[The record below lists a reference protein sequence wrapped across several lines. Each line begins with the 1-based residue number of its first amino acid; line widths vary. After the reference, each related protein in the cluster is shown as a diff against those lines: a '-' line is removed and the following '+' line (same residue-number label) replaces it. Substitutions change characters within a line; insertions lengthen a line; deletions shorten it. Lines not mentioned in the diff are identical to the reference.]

1 MGIIRKCNNHSFEE
15 RARAVWK
22 EECRR
27 PRPSVE
33 MQCTKDGPCSY
44 LPSAPPLSAAVH
56 RRMDR
61 NFVRP
66 HVMFEIMNVRSSGE
80 RSQKLQV
87 AMR

>member
-27 PRPSVE
+27 PRRPSVE

-44 LPSAPPLSAAVH
+44 LPSSSAVH

-80 RSQKLQV
+80 RSQKFQV
-87 AMR
+87 AMG

>member
-1 MGIIRKCNNHSFEE
+1 MGIIRKCNNHIFR
-15 RARAVWK
+15 RACAM

-44 LPSAPPLSAAVH
+44 LPSSPPLSAVH

-80 RSQKLQV
+80 RSQKFQV